1 MATQAKMNVADI
13 VDNSKI
19 GSFHITIGV
28 LCGMCLMI
36 DGFDVQAMGYAAPAL
51 IRDWGIA
58 GPAAM
63 APVFSAALF
72 GILVGSLTFSTL
84 ADKVGRRPMLLAATL
99 FFSIL
104 TFLTSQAASLNQ
116 LLAVRFIAG
125 VGLGGIMPNA
135 LALIGEY
142 TPTRKRVA
150 SMIFVANGFNL
161 GAALGGFFAAWLIPH
176 FGWRSVFYFGG
187 AVPLVIFL
195 LMVVFLPESLQLMVM
210 RGTDRRKITN
220 AVKKL
225 NPALPVDDNTEYVV
239 KEERKGGVPAVHLFS
254 NGRGPV
260 TVMLWCVFF
269 LNLLNLYLL
278 ASWLPTLMSQ
288 LGYVTSTAVL
298 VGTMLQAGGTIGGFL
313 FPAITARAGLTPTLT
328 VGFGIAALCIA
339 GIGQFGAT
347 IGLMF
352 VVVFFAG
359 WGILGGQNGL
369 NALAGSYYPTYLRST
384 GMGWCL
390 GIGRIGG
397 IVGPLFAGAL
407 ISRSLPQSQL
417 FLAAASLAVLETVII
432 FALKSM
438 IKPSKEDIAAAREV
452 LAH

>member
-1 MATQAKMNVADI
+1 
-13 VDNSKI
+13 
-19 GSFHITIGV
+19 
-28 LCGMCLMI
+28 
-36 DGFDVQAMGYAAPAL
+36 
-51 IRDWGIA
+51 
-58 GPAAM
+58 
-63 APVFSAALF
+63 
-72 GILVGSLTFSTL
+72 
-84 ADKVGRRPMLLAATL
+84 MLLAATL

-254 NGRGPV
+254 NGRGTV
-260 TVMLWCVFF
+260 TVMLWCRLFSEPSESLPAGKLAADARESVGICHFDGRSRWNDAPGGWNDRGIFVPCHHRARRADADANRWIWHRCTVHRRYWPVRRYDRTDVRGGVLRGLGNPWRPEWSQCPGRF
-269 LNLLNLYLL
+269 LL
-278 ASWLPTLMSQ
+278 SDVPSRD
-288 LGYVTSTAVL
+288 GYGVVSRNWAYRRYRRSAVCRRTDS
-298 VGTMLQAGGTIGGFL
+298 V
-313 FPAITARAGLTPTLT
+313 
-328 VGFGIAALCIA
+328 AACR
-339 GIGQFGAT
+339 
-347 IGLMF
+347 
-352 VVVFFAG
+352 
-359 WGILGGQNGL
+359 NR
-369 NALAGSYYPTYLRST
+369 N
-384 GMGWCL
+384 C
-390 GIGRIGG
+390 
-397 IVGPLFAGAL
+397 
-407 ISRSLPQSQL
+407 SLPQRH
-417 FLAAASLAVLETVII
+417 SLCW
-432 FALKSM
+432 K
-438 IKPSKEDIAAAREV
+438 R
-452 LAH
+452 

>member
-1 MATQAKMNVADI
+1 MTTQAQVNVADI
-13 VDNSKI
+13 VDSSKI
-19 GSFHITIGV
+19 GSFHIGIGA

-51 IRDWGIA
+51 IKDWQIPGV
-58 GPAAM
+58 AM
-63 APVFSAALF
+63 GPVFSAALV
-72 GILVGSLTFSTL
+72 GILVGSLTFSTV
-84 ADKVGRRPMLLAATL
+84 ADKIGRRPMLITATL

-104 TFLTSQAASLNQ
+104 TFLTSQAASINQ
-116 LLAVRFIAG
+116 LLAIRFVAG

-135 LALIGEY
+135 LALIGEF
-142 TPTRKRVA
+142 TPSRKRVT
-150 SMIFVANGFNL
+150 SMMLVGNGFNL
-161 GAALGGFFAAWLIPH
+161 GAALGGFMAAWLIPN

-187 AVPLVIFL
+187 AVPLVICL
-195 LMVVFLPESLQLMVM
+195 LMIFFLPESLQLMVM
-210 RGTDRRKITN
+210 RGTDRRKITQ
-220 AVKKL
+220 AVKKF
-225 NPALPVDDNTEYVV
+225 NPAAAVDDNTEYVV
-239 KEERKGGVPAVHLFS
+239 KEEKKGGVPAMHLSS
-254 NGRGPV
+254 NCRGVV
-260 TVMLWCVFF
+260 TLLMWSVFF

-313 FPAITARAGLTPTLT
+313 FPAITARVGLTPTLT
-328 VGFGIAALCIA
+328 MGFGLAALSIA

-352 VVVFFAG
+352 VVVFLAG

-397 IVGPLFAGAL
+397 IVGPLFAGQL
-407 ISRSLPQSQL
+407 SKRNLPQSQL
-417 FLAAASLAVLETVII
+417 FLAAASLALLEMVII
-432 FALKSM
+432 FALRFM
-438 IKPSKEDIAAAREV
+438 LKPTKEDVAAGREV

>member
-1 MATQAKMNVADI
+1 MATPAKVNIADI
-13 VDNSKI
+13 VDSSKI
-19 GSFHITIGV
+19 GSFHVAIGV

-51 IRDWGIA
+51 IKDWSIGA
-58 GPAAM
+58 SAM
-63 APVFSAALF
+63 GPVFSAALI
-72 GILVGSLTFSTL
+72 GILVGSLTFSTV
-84 ADKVGRRPMLLAATL
+84 ADKIGRRPMLITATL
-99 FFSIL
+99 FFSVL
-104 TFLTSQAASLNQ
+104 TFLTSQAQSINQ
-116 LLAVRFIAG
+116 LLIVRFIAG

-135 LALIGEY
+135 LALMGEL
-142 TPTRKRVA
+142 TPSRSRVA
-150 SMIFVANGFNL
+150 SMLFVGNGFNL
-161 GAALGGFFAAWLIPH
+161 GAAVGGFMAAWLIPN

-187 AVPLVIFL
+187 LVPLFICVLMIF
-195 LMVVFLPESLQLMVM
+195 FLPESLHLMVL
-210 RGTDRRKITN
+210 RGTDRRKITK
-220 AVKKL
+220 AVKKF
-225 NPALPVDDNTEYVV
+225 NPAAPVDENTEYFV
-239 KEERKGGVPAVHLFS
+239 KEETKGGVPAVHLFT
-254 NGRGPV
+254 NGRGVV
-260 TVMLWCVFF
+260 TTLLWVVFF

-298 VGTMLQAGGTIGGFL
+298 VGAMLQGGGTIGGFL
-313 FPAITARAGLTPTLT
+313 FPVITKRLGLTPMLT
-328 VGFGIAALCIA
+328 FGFGMATLCIA
-339 GIGQFGAT
+339 GVGQFGDT

-397 IVGPLFAGAL
+397 IVGPLFAGQL
-407 ISRSLPQSQL
+407 LKHNLPQSQL
-417 FLAAASLAVLETVII
+417 FLAAASLALLEMGII
-432 FALKSM
+432 FALRFIMKP
-438 IKPSKEDIAAAREV
+438 PSKEDIAAAREV

>member
-1 MATQAKMNVADI
+1 MTTQAQVNVADI
-13 VDNSKI
+13 VDSSNI
-19 GSFHITIGV
+19 GSFPIGIGA

-36 DGFDVQAMGYAAPAL
+36 DRFDVQAMGYPAPAL
-51 IRDWGIA
+51 IKDWQI
-58 GPAAM
+58 PRAAM
-63 APVFSAALF
+63 GPVFSAALV
-72 GILVGSLTFSTL
+72 GILVGSLTFSTV
-84 ADKVGRRPMLLAATL
+84 ADKIGRRPMLITATL

-104 TFLTSQAASLNQ
+104 TFLTSQAASINQ
-116 LLAVRFIAG
+116 LLAIRFVAG

-135 LALIGEY
+135 LALIGEFS
-142 TPTRKRVA
+142 PSRKRVA
-150 SMIFVANGFNL
+150 LMMLVGNGFNL
-161 GAALGGFFAAWLIPH
+161 GAALGGFMAAWLIPN

-187 AVPLVIFL
+187 AVPLVICL
-195 LMVVFLPESLQLMVM
+195 LMIFFLPESLQLMVM
-210 RGTDRRKITN
+210 RGTDRRKITQ
-220 AVKKL
+220 AVKKF
-225 NPALPVDDNTEYVV
+225 NPAAAVDDNTEYVV
-239 KEERKGGVPAVHLFS
+239 KEEKKGGVPAMHLFS
-254 NGRGPV
+254 NGRGVV
-260 TVMLWCVFF
+260 TVLMWSVFF

-313 FPAITARAGLTPTLT
+313 FPAITARVGLTPTLT
-328 VGFGIAALCIA
+328 MGFGLAALSIA

-352 VVVFFAG
+352 VVVFLAG

-397 IVGPLFAGAL
+397 IVGPLFAGQL
-407 ISRSLPQSQL
+407 IKRNLPQSQL
-417 FLAAASLAVLETVII
+417 FLAAASLALLEMVII
-432 FALKSM
+432 FALRFM
-438 IKPSKEDIAAAREV
+438 LKPTKEDVAAGREV